1 MKKIT
6 LILLAI
12 TWIVFFTILIIALTD
27 FFHDNIFQNYKLVV
41 GISFLAITGFIRVIY
56 QKLIK
61 TE

>member
-6 LILLAI
+6 LILLVI

-27 FFHDNIFQNYKLVV
+27 FFPDNIFQNYKLVV

-61 TE
+61 AE

>member
-27 FFHDNIFQNYKLVV
+27 FFPDNIFQNYKLVA

>member
-1 MKKIT
+1 MKRIT

-12 TWIVFFTILIIALTD
+12 TWIVFFTILIIALND

-56 QKLIK
+56 HKLIK